1 MSVVLLKRAR
11 RVVVAIL
18 IGSLSFAQAL
28 ATRAPRVPRGNP
40 TLVLASPAGE
50 RTLPASDLVF
60 VHFQRIYYQRRA
72 PRSEDPA
79 GHRLEIEDR
88 RRECRCLR
96 LQDWSKVKFKMIR
109 QIEIIYPPDD
119 TVARLRVTERD
130 GKVRELRAD
139 SLAGASDSFAPR
151 FAASLDGQL
160 REFPLV
166 LAEGEDGWP
175 DERLVRLLLLRPL
188 QKERPPARRS
198 KERPGR

>member
-60 VHFQRIYYQRRA
+60 VHFERTYYQRRA

-79 GHRLEIEDR
+79 GHRLEIED
-88 RRECRCLR
+88 
-96 LQDWSKVKFKMIR
+96 
-109 QIEIIYPPDD
+109 
-119 TVARLRVTERD
+119 
-130 GKVRELRAD
+130 
-139 SLAGASDSFAPR
+139 
-151 FAASLDGQL
+151 
-160 REFPLV
+160 
-166 LAEGEDGWP
+166 
-175 DERLVRLLLLRPL
+175 
-188 QKERPPARRS
+188 
-198 KERPGR
+198 